1 MTVNNRIVSIVDDEL
16 DITQLYQ
23 DAIYGHISGM
33 SVLCFNNPVT
43 ALEHFIENKKDYA
56 LVISDLRMP
65 NLNGLDLLS
74 KIKMLNPN
82 VRTILVSAYEVKEDK
97 VFQKYMKDG
106 TIDLFIEKPIPIDWL
121 RQKVREQVE
130 AYEKRMN
137 EWIKPMTCD
146 HKREIIKR
154 RKKY

>member
-1 MTVNNRIVSIVDDEL
+1 MTRNIRIVSIVDDEL

-23 DAIYGHISGM
+23 DAIYGHINGI
-33 SVLCFNNPVT
+33 SVVCFNNPVT
-43 ALEHFIENKKDYA
+43 ALEHFIENKKEYA

-74 KIKMLNPN
+74 KIKIINPN
-82 VRTILVSAYEVKEDK
+82 VRTILVSAFNVKEDK

-130 AYEKRMN
+130 AYEKEN
-137 EWIKPMTCD
+137 E
-146 HKREIIKR
+146 
-154 RKKY
+154 

>member
-1 MTVNNRIVSIVDDEL
+1 MPSNIRIVSIVDDEL

-23 DAIYGHISGM
+23 DAIYGHINGI
-33 SVLCFNNPVT
+33 SVVCFNNPVT
-43 ALEHFIENKKDYA
+43 ALEHFIENKKEYA

-74 KIKMLNPN
+74 KIKIINPN
-82 VRTILVSAYEVKEDK
+82 VRTILVSAFNVKEDK

-121 RQKVREQVE
+121 RQKVREQVQ

-137 EWIKPMTCD
+137 K
-146 HKREIIKR
+146 
-154 RKKY
+154 

>member
-1 MTVNNRIVSIVDDEL
+1 MASNIRIVSIVDDEL

-23 DAIYGHISGM
+23 DAIYGHINGI
-33 SVLCFNNPVT
+33 SVVCFNNPVT

-74 KIKMLNPN
+74 KIKMINPN

-97 VFQKYMKDG
+97 LFQKYMKEG
-106 TIDLFIEKPIPIDWL
+106 IIDLFIENLFPLIGC
-121 RQKVREQVE
+121 V
-130 AYEKRMN
+130 KRSGN
-137 EWIKPMTCD
+137 KLNYLNKE
-146 HKREIIKR
+146 
-154 RKKY
+154 

>member
-1 MTVNNRIVSIVDDEL
+1 MTINIRIVSIVDDEL

-23 DAIYGHISGM
+23 DAIYGHINGI
-33 SVLCFNNPVT
+33 SVVCFNNPVT
-43 ALEHFIENKKDYA
+43 ALEHYIENKKDYA

-74 KIKMLNPN
+74 KIKMINPN

-137 EWIKPMTCD
+137 E
-146 HKREIIKR
+146 
-154 RKKY
+154 

>member
-1 MTVNNRIVSIVDDEL
+1 MTINIRIVSIVDDEL

-23 DAIYGHISGM
+23 DAIYGHINGI
-33 SVLCFNNPVT
+33 SVVCFNNPVT
-43 ALEHFIENKKDYA
+43 ALEHFIENKKNYA
-56 LVISDLRMP
+56 LIISDLRMP

-74 KIKMLNPN
+74 KIKMINPN

-97 VFQKYMKDG
+97 LFQKYMKDG

-137 EWIKPMTCD
+137 E
-146 HKREIIKR
+146 
-154 RKKY
+154 

>member
-1 MTVNNRIVSIVDDEL
+1 MTTNIKIVSIVDDEL

-23 DAIYGHISGM
+23 DAINGHINGI
-33 SVLCFNNPVT
+33 SVVCFNNPIT

-74 KIKMLNPN
+74 KIKMLNSN

-97 VFQKYMKDG
+97 AFQKYVKDG

-121 RQKVREQVE
+121 HQKVREQIE
-130 AYEKRMN
+130 AFEKRRN
-137 EWIKPMTCD
+137 E
-146 HKREIIKR
+146 
-154 RKKY
+154 

>member
-1 MTVNNRIVSIVDDEL
+1 MASNIRIVSIVDDEL

-23 DAIYGHISGM
+23 DAVYGHINGI
-33 SVLCFNNPVT
+33 SVVCFNNPVT

-74 KIKMLNPN
+74 KIKMLNSN
-82 VRTILVSAYEVKEDK
+82 VRTILVSAYEVKEDE

-130 AYEKRMN
+130 AYEKTMN
-137 EWIKPMTCD
+137 E
-146 HKREIIKR
+146 
-154 RKKY
+154 

>member
-1 MTVNNRIVSIVDDEL
+1 MTINIRIVSIVDDEL

-23 DAIYGHISGM
+23 DAIYGHINGI
-33 SVLCFNNPVT
+33 SVVCFNNPVT

-74 KIKMLNPN
+74 KIKTINPN

-137 EWIKPMTCD
+137 E
-146 HKREIIKR
+146 
-154 RKKY
+154 

>member
-1 MTVNNRIVSIVDDEL
+1 MASNIRIVSIVDDEL

-23 DAIYGHISGM
+23 DAIYGHINGI
-33 SVLCFNNPVT
+33 SVVCFNNPVT

-74 KIKMLNPN
+74 KIKMINPN

-130 AYEKRMN
+130 AYEKRIN
-137 EWIKPMTCD
+137 E
-146 HKREIIKR
+146 
-154 RKKY
+154 

>member
-1 MTVNNRIVSIVDDEL
+1 MTSNIKIVSIVDDEL

-23 DAIYGHISGM
+23 DAIYGHINGI
-33 SVLCFNNPVT
+33 SVVCFNNPVT

-74 KIKMLNPN
+74 KIKMINPN

-130 AYEKRMN
+130 AFEKRRN
-137 EWIKPMTCD
+137 E
-146 HKREIIKR
+146 
-154 RKKY
+154 

>member
-1 MTVNNRIVSIVDDEL
+1 MTRNIRIVSIVDDEL

-23 DAIYGHISGM
+23 DAIYGHINGI
-33 SVLCFNNPVT
+33 SVVCFNNPVT
-43 ALEHFIENKKDYA
+43 ALEHFIENKIEYA

-74 KIKMLNPN
+74 KIKIINPN
-82 VRTILVSAYEVKEDK
+82 VRTILVSAFNVKEDK

-130 AYEKRMN
+130 AYEKEN
-137 EWIKPMTCD
+137 E
-146 HKREIIKR
+146 
-154 RKKY
+154 

>member
-1 MTVNNRIVSIVDDEL
+1 MTSNIRIVSIVDDEL

-23 DAIYGHISGM
+23 DAIYGHINGI
-33 SVLCFNNPVT
+33 SVVCFNNPVT
-43 ALEHFIENKKDYA
+43 ALEHFIENKKEYA

-74 KIKMLNPN
+74 KIKIINPN
-82 VRTILVSAYEVKEDK
+82 VRTILVSAFNVKEDK

-121 RQKVREQVE
+121 RQKVREQVQ

-137 EWIKPMTCD
+137 K
-146 HKREIIKR
+146 
-154 RKKY
+154 

>member
-1 MTVNNRIVSIVDDEL
+1 MTSNIRIVSIVDDEL

-23 DAIYGHISGM
+23 DAIYGHINGI
-33 SVLCFNNPVT
+33 SVVCFNNPVT
-43 ALEHFIENKKDYA
+43 ALEHFIENKKEYA

-74 KIKMLNPN
+74 KIKIINPN
-82 VRTILVSAYEVKEDK
+82 VRTILVSAFNVKEDK

-130 AYEKRMN
+130 AYEKEN
-137 EWIKPMTCD
+137 E
-146 HKREIIKR
+146 
-154 RKKY
+154 

>member
-1 MTVNNRIVSIVDDEL
+1 MASNIRIVSIVDDEL

-23 DAIYGHISGM
+23 DAIYGHINGI
-33 SVLCFNNPVT
+33 SVVCFNNPVT

-74 KIKMLNPN
+74 KIKMINPN

-130 AYEKRMN
+130 TYEKRVN
-137 EWIKPMTCD
+137 E
-146 HKREIIKR
+146 
-154 RKKY
+154 

>member
-1 MTVNNRIVSIVDDEL
+1 MTHNIRIVSIVDDEL

-23 DAIYGHISGM
+23 DAIYGHINGI
-33 SVLCFNNPVT
+33 SVVCFNNPVT
-43 ALEHFIENKKDYA
+43 ALDHFIENKKDYV

-74 KIKMLNPN
+74 KTKMINPN

-97 VFQKYMKDG
+97 IFQKYLKDG

-121 RQKVREQVE
+121 RQKVREQLE

-137 EWIKPMTCD
+137 E
-146 HKREIIKR
+146 
-154 RKKY
+154 

>member
-1 MTVNNRIVSIVDDEL
+1 MPNNIRIVSIVDDEL

-23 DAIYGHISGM
+23 DAIYGHINGI
-33 SVLCFNNPVT
+33 SVVCFNNPVT
-43 ALEHFIENKKDYA
+43 ALEHFIENKKEYA

-74 KIKMLNPN
+74 KIKIINPN
-82 VRTILVSAYEVKEDK
+82 VRTILVSAFKVKEDK

-130 AYEKRMN
+130 EYEKEN
-137 EWIKPMTCD
+137 E
-146 HKREIIKR
+146 
-154 RKKY
+154 

>member
-1 MTVNNRIVSIVDDEL
+1 MASNIRIVSIVDDEL

-23 DAIYGHISGM
+23 DAIYGHINGI
-33 SVLCFNNPVT
+33 SVVCFNNPAT
-43 ALEHFIENKKDYA
+43 ALEHSIENKKDYA

-106 TIDLFIEKPIPIDWL
+106 TIDLFIGKPIPIDWL

-130 AYEKRMN
+130 AYEKRIN
-137 EWIKPMTCD
+137 E
-146 HKREIIKR
+146 
-154 RKKY
+154 

>member
-1 MTVNNRIVSIVDDEL
+1 MTNNIRIVSIVDDEL

-23 DAIYGHISGM
+23 DAIYGHINGI
-33 SVLCFNNPVT
+33 SVVCFNNPVT

-97 VFQKYMKDG
+97 IFQKYMKDG

-130 AYEKRMN
+130 AYEKRTN
-137 EWIKPMTCD
+137 E
-146 HKREIIKR
+146 
-154 RKKY
+154 